1 MNKRK
6 YKNDEEREA
15 ALKEMRRKLYY
26 ALKESRDAAGTCIR
40 CGADREPSRAGK
52 TLCFRCA
59 MQQSARQE
67 AYRKRK
73 ALDKTE

>member
-15 ALKEMRRKLYY
+15 AMKELRRELYY
-26 ALKESRDAAGTCIR
+26 ALKESREASGTCVR
-40 CGADREPSRAGK
+40 CGAEREPSRAGK
-52 TLCFRCA
+52 NLCFRCA
-59 MQQSARQE
+59 QQQAARQE

-73 ALDKTE
+73 ELDKKE